1 MEKRK
6 IHELSC
12 QLKHDFFSGVLGGWK
27 KIIPFVAIIL
37 SLCVYFS
44 VSCAELEK
52 IGFVKGSPTIA
63 DTLIYI
69 FRGMRP
75 YNPKI
80 ELQFEIP
87 IAWLMIQLYIAFVI
101 GNYATQDMSG
111 YGQQFLL
118 RATTKKQWFI
128 GKCFF
133 CITNVLAYYGIVY
146 AVIIAYSVVTGN
158 LSFTLTQDICGIMSE
173 LDTSLFN
180 NLSFILNIIVLPIL
194 TSVIMALL
202 QLLLSLHIKPT
213 LSYAYVMVYQILSAY
228 YVSYL
233 LLGNYSMVLRCKPF
247 LADGIDTLF
256 ALIIETIVIVGII
269 FIGIVSIQKFD
280 YIEKT

>member
-101 GNYATQDMSG
+101 GNYAIQDMSG
-111 YGQQFLL
+111 YGQQFLI

-128 GKCFF
+128 GKCFY
-133 CITNVLAYYGIVY
+133 CVTNVLLYYLLVY
-146 AVIIAYSVVTGN
+146 FVVIAYSLVMGTA
-158 LSFTLTQDICGIMSE
+158 SFSFSSDICFTMSE
-173 LDTSLFN
+173 IQSSL
-180 NLSFILNIIVLPIL
+180 LTYSSFVLNIIVLPML
-194 TSVIMALL
+194 TSIVMALT
-202 QLLLSLHIKPT
+202 QLLLSLYIKPA
-213 LSYAYVMVYQILSAY
+213 LSYAVVIVYQALSAY
-228 YVSYL
+228 YVSYFL
-233 LLGNYSMVLRCKPF
+233 IGNYSMILRCKPF
-247 LADGIDTLF
+247 LDNGINTIL
-256 ALIIETIVIVGII
+256 ALIIDIVVILGVVIAGLITLR
-269 FIGIVSIQKFD
+269 KFD

>member
-101 GNYATQDMSG
+101 GNYAIQDMSG
-111 YGQQFLL
+111 YGQQFLI

-128 GKCFF
+128 GKCFY
-133 CITNVLAYYGIVY
+133 CVTNVLLYYLLVY
-146 AVIIAYSVVTGN
+146 FVVIAYSLVMGTA
-158 LSFTLTQDICGIMSE
+158 SFSFSSDICFTNAYLYSNGFDPIIIVFIYKTCFELCSCDCVSGIIGVLCIILSYWK
-173 LDTSLFN
+173 LFN
-180 NLSFILNIIVLPIL
+180 DSQ
-194 TSVIMALL
+194 M
-202 QLLLSLHIKPT
+202 
-213 LSYAYVMVYQILSAY
+213 
-228 YVSYL
+228 
-233 LLGNYSMVLRCKPF
+233 
-247 LADGIDTLF
+247 
-256 ALIIETIVIVGII
+256 
-269 FIGIVSIQKFD
+269 
-280 YIEKT
+280 